1 MRRENEAR
9 RRGVEKSRREN
20 VLLDSSPTRLLD
32 SDKEGMMPPE
42 LLISGVGITVLVP
55 ALVELAKR
63 SGMPTRLA
71 GLASIVAAGLVLGLV
86 QLQSNEQFGGA
97 AGWLLLSLV
106 YGLAAAGFYSQVR
119 KLSDGQ

>member
-1 MRRENEAR
+1 
-9 RRGVEKSRREN
+9 
-20 VLLDSSPTRLLD
+20 
-32 SDKEGMMPPE
+32 MPPE
-42 LLISGVGITVLVP
+42 LLISGVGITILVP

-63 SGMPTRLA
+63 SGLPVRYA

-86 QLQSNEQFGGA
+86 ELQSHAQFGGT

-119 KLSDGQ
+119 RLSEGDRASSGD

>member
-1 MRRENEAR
+1 
-9 RRGVEKSRREN
+9 
-20 VLLDSSPTRLLD
+20 
-32 SDKEGMMPPE
+32 MPPE

-63 SGMPTRLA
+63 SDMPTRWA
-71 GLASIVAAGLVLGLV
+71 GLASVVAAGLVPGLV
-86 QLQSNEQFGGA
+86 QLQSNAQFGGA

-119 KLSDGQ
+119 KLSDGR

>member
-1 MRRENEAR
+1 
-9 RRGVEKSRREN
+9 
-20 VLLDSSPTRLLD
+20 
-32 SDKEGMMPPE
+32 MPPD

-71 GLASIVAAGLVLGLV
+71 GLASIVAAG
-86 QLQSNEQFGGA
+86 
-97 AGWLLLSLV
+97 WLLLSLV

>member
-1 MRRENEAR
+1 
-9 RRGVEKSRREN
+9 
-20 VLLDSSPTRLLD
+20 
-32 SDKEGMMPPE
+32 MMPPE
-42 LLISGVGITVLVP
+42 LLVSGVGITVLVP

-63 SGMPTRLA
+63 SGLPTRYA

-86 QLQSNEQFGGA
+86 ELQASAQFGGA

-119 KLSDGQ
+119 SLKLPDGG